1 VSQPAA
7 PSERQI
13 PVAAPA
19 PAAPPL
25 STTVDEEGEDTE
37 VLTGVDQST
46 VEVRRRTHE
55 EDDFF
60 SNVDDRVGGN
70 EFKW

>member
-1 VSQPAA
+1 V
-7 PSERQI
+7 
-13 PVAAPA
+13 PA
-19 PAAPPL
+19 PPAVAPVPAPPP
-25 STTVDEEGEDTE
+25 TADQDEGEDTE
-37 VLTGVDQST
+37 VLTGVDQAN
-46 VEVRRRTHE
+46 VEVRPRTREE